1 MGKIPKYQ
9 LVMNWIHEQID
20 TGALHN
26 GDRLETEAQLSVRF
40 GFSRQTIRQALG
52 ELEKEGTISRVQG
65 SGSYVRGGAAGEAP
79 APLSRSVTILSSYT
93 DSYIFPQ
100 ILQAMAAVLQEEGY
114 STRILFTNNR
124 RQTEREILTELL
136 KSANRDPIIAEPVT
150 SALPNLNAPLYRE
163 LLARGIP
170 VLFFN
175 TWYPDLEIPHVSLDD
190 RAAGRMVTEHL
201 ISLGHRRIGCLMKND
216 DGQGILRYQ
225 GYMEALW
232 DAGIGLDES
241 IVCWI
246 DSTGLKHSLNPC
258 EWVLNRLQD
267 CTGIVCYN
275 DEAAYLLTQQCARRQ
290 IAVPGQISLVSIDN
304 SRLTQLNQVPLTSA
318 AHPMGELGEKTA
330 RNLLAMIRNPGFD
343 ANYEFQPWLAVREST
358 APPPL

>member
-1 MGKIPKYQ
+1 MGKISKYQ
-9 LVMNWIHEQID
+9 LVMDWIHEQID
-20 TGALHN
+20 TGVLHN
-26 GDRLETEAQLSVRF
+26 GEKLETEAQLSARF

-52 ELEKEGTISRVQG
+52 ELEKDGTISRVQG
-65 SGSYVRGGAAGEAP
+65 SGSYVRGNPAGETA

-100 ILQAMAAVLQEEGY
+100 ILQAMVEVLQEEGY

-124 RQTEREILTELL
+124 RQTEKEILTNLL
-136 KSANRDPIIAEPVT
+136 RSASRDPIIAEPVT

-163 LLARGIP
+163 LLCRGIP

-175 TWYPDLEIPHVSLDD
+175 TWYPELDIPHVSLDD

-216 DGQGILRYQ
+216 DGQGILRYR
-225 GYMEALW
+225 GYMEALS

-275 DEAAYLLTQQCARRQ
+275 DEAAYLLTQACARRK
-290 IAVPGQISLVSIDN
+290 IKVPDQLSLVSIDN

-318 AHPMGELGEKTA
+318 AHPMGKLGEKAA
-330 RNLLAMIRNPGFD
+330 RNLLEMIRHPGFD
-343 ANYEFQPWLAVREST
+343 ANYEFAPSLEVRSS
-358 APPPL
+358 AARVP